1 MGATA
6 IAKLGTGGFNCD
18 LFSGPLKRLPHSRL
32 KKNVSAGLAAF
43 TVEIVVSEGQL
54 MAHAGNSCG
63 CQ

>member
-18 LFSGPLKRLPHSRL
+18 LFSGPLKRLPYSRL

-43 TVEIVVSEGQL
+43 TVELVVNEALLPKSMQL
-54 MAHAGNSCG
+54 EWN
-63 CQ
+63 